1 MIGERIKQ
9 ARTAAVLSLRELAE
23 KVGVSAMAISKYE
36 TGKSTPSSGVLL
48 SLSKALGV
56 PVEYFLRTERVELEE
71 VEYRKHTKLPKKL
84 LRQIEGDVLE
94 QVERYL
100 ELEHV
105 FPTLPIKPFKIPE
118 GLPARIN
125 DYAEIE
131 RVADIVRQAWD
142 LGSNPIPELTD
153 TLEEHG
159 IKVFQTKLF
168 HANRF
173 DGLAATVN
181 GMPIIVVGED
191 WPGDRQ
197 RFTLAHEFGHLLLKG
212 RLSGTLDEEKA
223 SNRFAGAFLV
233 AKSVVFHELGQRRR
247 WLEPQELCVLKKVY
261 GLSMA
266 GWVHRASDLGIL
278 ADVHYQAMM
287 RLFRAR
293 GWHKKEPCEHYP
305 REKMQLFT
313 QLVYRALAEELIGE
327 SKAAELLR
335 VPLKKFYSLRN
346 METIH
351 GAGVPAHTPSE

>member
-9 ARTAAVLSLRELAE
+9 ARTAAGLPLRELAE
-23 KVGVSAMAISKYE
+23 KAGVSAMAISKYE

-48 SLSKALGV
+48 SLSNALGV

-84 LRQIEGDVLE
+84 LRQIEGDVIE

-105 FPTLPIKPFKIPE
+105 FPTLPIKQFKIPDN
-118 GLPARIN
+118 LPERIN
-125 DYAEIE
+125 DFAEIE
-131 RVADIVRQAWD
+131 VVADRVREVWD

-153 TLEEHG
+153 TLEENG

-168 HANRF
+168 HGNRF

-181 GMPIIVVGED
+181 GMPIIVVGEE

-197 RFTLAHEFGHLLLKG
+197 RFTLAHELGHLLMKG
-212 RLSGTLDEEKA
+212 RLSNALDEEKA

-233 AKSVVFHELGQRRR
+233 AKSVVFSELGQHRR

-261 GLSMA
+261 GLSMG
-266 GWVHRASDLGIL
+266 GWMHRANDLGIL
-278 ADVHYQAMM
+278 ADVHYQMM
-287 RLFRAR
+287 VRLFRSR
-293 GWHKKEPCEHYP
+293 NWHKQEPCEDYP
-305 REKMQLFT
+305 REKTQLFT
-313 QLVYRALAEELIGE
+313 QLVYRALAEDLIGE

-335 VPLKKFYSLRN
+335 VPLKQFHSLRN
-346 METIH
+346 MDRADKVTH
-351 GAGVPAHTPSE
+351 Q

>member
-1 MIGERIKQ
+1 MIGQRIKQ

-23 KVGVSAMAISKYE
+23 KAGISAMAISKYE
-36 TGKSTPSSGVLL
+36 TGKSTPSSVVLL

-84 LRQIEGDVLE
+84 LRQIEGDVIE
-94 QVERYL
+94 QIERYL

-105 FPTLPIKPFKIPE
+105 FPTLPIKSFKLPD

-125 DYAEIE
+125 EYAEIE

-153 TLEEHG
+153 TLEENG
-159 IKVFQTKLF
+159 IKVFQTNLF
-168 HANRF
+168 HGNRF

-181 GMPIIVVGED
+181 NTPIIVVGAK

-212 RLSGTLDEEKA
+212 RLSDALDEEKA

-233 AKSVVFHELGQRRR
+233 AKSVVLNELGQRRR

-266 GWVHRASDLGIL
+266 GWVHRANDLGIL
-278 ADVHYQAMM
+278 ADAHYQAMM

-293 GWHKKEPCEHYP
+293 GWHKKESCEDYP
-305 REKMQLFT
+305 REKTQLFT
-313 QLVYRALAEELIGE
+313 QLVFRALAEELVSE
-327 SKAAELLR
+327 SKAADLLR
-335 VPLKKFYSLRN
+335 VPLKQFLLLRN
-346 METIH
+346 MKR
-351 GAGVPAHTPSE
+351 AGNAAYQ

>member
-1 MIGERIKQ
+1 MIAERIKQ
-9 ARTAAVLSLRELAE
+9 ARTAAGFSLRELAE
-23 KVGVSAMAISKYE
+23 KAGVSAMAISKYE
-36 TGKSTPSSGVLL
+36 TGKSTPSSGMLL

-56 PVEYFLRTERVELEE
+56 PVEYFLRTERVTLEE
-71 VEYRKHTKLPKKL
+71 IEYRKHTKLPKKL
-84 LRQIEGDVLE
+84 LRQIEGDVIE

-105 FPTLPIKPFKIPE
+105 FPTLPIKPFNIPD

-131 RVADIVRQAWD
+131 DVADHVRQAWD

-159 IKVFQTKLF
+159 IKVFQTNLF
-168 HANRF
+168 HGNRF

-197 RFTLAHEFGHLLLKG
+197 RFTLAHELGHLLLKG
-212 RLSGTLDEEKA
+212 RLNEALDEEKA

-233 AKSVVFHELGQRRR
+233 AKPVVLNELGQRRR

-266 GWVHRASDLGIL
+266 GWMHRANDIGIL
-278 ADVHYQAMM
+278 ADVHYQAMV

-293 GWHKKEPCEHYP
+293 GWHKKEQCDEYP
-305 REKMQLFT
+305 REKTQLFT
-313 QLVYRALAEELIGE
+313 QLVYHALAEDLISE

-335 VPLKKFYSLRN
+335 VPLKQFHSERNLRN
-346 METIH
+346 TER
-351 GAGVPAHTPSE
+351 ASKAAHQ

>member
-9 ARTAAVLSLRELAE
+9 ARTAAGLSLRELAE
-23 KVGVSAMAISKYE
+23 KAGVSAMAISKYE

-71 VEYRKHTKLPKKL
+71 IEYRKHTKLPKKL
-84 LRQIEGDVLE
+84 LRQIEGDVIE

-105 FPTLPIKPFKIPE
+105 FPTLPIKPFKIPD
-118 GLPARIN
+118 GLPEHIN
-125 DYAEIE
+125 DYPAIE
-131 RVADIVRQAWD
+131 NVADIVRNAWD

-159 IKVFQTKLF
+159 IKIFQTKLF
-168 HANRF
+168 HGNRF

-181 GMPIIVVGED
+181 GMPIIVVGEE

-197 RFTLAHEFGHLLLKG
+197 RFTLAHELGHLLMKG
-212 RLSGTLDEEKA
+212 RLSDALDEEKA

-233 AKSVVFHELGQRRR
+233 AKSVVFNELSQHRR

-261 GLSMA
+261 GLSMG
-266 GWVHRASDLGIL
+266 GWIHRANDLGIL
-278 ADVHYQAMM
+278 ADVHYQTMVRM
-287 RLFRAR
+287 FRAR
-293 GWHKKEPCEHYP
+293 NWHKKEPCEEYP
-305 REKMQLFT
+305 REKTQLFM
-313 QLVYRALAEELIGE
+313 QLVYHALAENLIGE

-335 VPLKKFYSLRN
+335 VPLKQFHSLRN
-346 METIH
+346 MER
-351 GAGVPAHTPSE
+351 ADKAAHQ

>member
-1 MIGERIKQ
+1 MIGDRIKQ
-9 ARTAAVLSLRELAE
+9 ARTAAGLSLRELAE
-23 KVGVSAMAISKYE
+23 KAGISAMAISKYE

-84 LRQIEGDVLE
+84 LRQIEGDVIE

-105 FPTLPIKPFKIPE
+105 FPTLPIKPFKIPD
-118 GLPARIN
+118 GMPDRIN

-131 RVADIVRQAWD
+131 DVADRVREAWD
-142 LGSNPIPELTD
+142 LGTNPIPELTD
-153 TLEEHG
+153 TLEENG

-168 HANRF
+168 HGNRF

-181 GMPIIVVGED
+181 DMPIIVVGEE

-197 RFTLAHEFGHLLLKG
+197 RFTLAHELGHLLMKE
-212 RLSGTLDEEKA
+212 RLSDALDEEKA

-233 AKSVVFHELGQRRR
+233 AKSVVFNEIGQHRR

-261 GLSMA
+261 GLSMGA
-266 GWVHRASDLGIL
+266 WMHRANDLGIL
-278 ADVHYQAMM
+278 ADVHYQTMV
-287 RLFRAR
+287 RLFRSR
-293 GWHKKEPCEHYP
+293 NWHKKEPCEDYP

-313 QLVYRALAEELIGE
+313 QLVYHALAEDLIGE

-335 VPLKKFYSLRN
+335 VPLKKFLSLRN
-346 METIH
+346 MERADKATH
-351 GAGVPAHTPSE
+351 Q

>member
-1 MIGERIKQ
+1 MIGERIKK
-9 ARTAAVLSLRELAE
+9 ARTAAGLPLRELAE
-23 KVGVSAMAISKYE
+23 KAGVSAMAISKYE

-48 SLSKALGV
+48 SLSNALGV

-84 LRQIEGDVLE
+84 LRQIEGDVIE

-105 FPTLPIKPFKIPE
+105 FPTLPIKPFKIPDN
-118 GLPARIN
+118 LPERIN
-125 DYAEIE
+125 DYADIE
-131 RVADIVRQAWD
+131 VVADRVREAWD

-153 TLEEHG
+153 TLEENG

-168 HANRF
+168 HGNRF

-181 GMPIIVVGED
+181 GMPIIVVGEE

-197 RFTLAHEFGHLLLKG
+197 RFTLAHELGHLLMKG
-212 RLSGTLDEEKA
+212 RLSNALDEEKA

-233 AKSVVFHELGQRRR
+233 AKSVVFNELGQHRR

-261 GLSMA
+261 GFSMG
-266 GWVHRASDLGIL
+266 GWMHRANDLGIL
-278 ADVHYQAMM
+278 ADVHYQMM
-287 RLFRAR
+287 VRLFRAR
-293 GWHKKEPCEHYP
+293 NWHKKEPCEDYP
-305 REKMQLFT
+305 REKTQLFT
-313 QLVYRALAEELIGE
+313 QLVYHALAEDLIGE

-335 VPLKKFYSLRN
+335 VPLKQFHSLRN
-346 METIH
+346 MDR
-351 GAGVPAHTPSE
+351 AGKVTHQ

>member
-9 ARTAAVLSLRELAE
+9 ARTAAGLSLRELAE
-23 KVGVSAMAISKYE
+23 KAGISAMAISKYE

-84 LRQIEGDVLE
+84 LRQIEGDVIE

-105 FPTLPIKPFKIPE
+105 FPTVPIKPFKIPV
-118 GLPARIN
+118 GMPKRIN
-125 DYAEIE
+125 DYSAIE
-131 RVADIVRQAWD
+131 DVADRVRKAWD
-142 LGSNPIPELTD
+142 LGTNPIPELTD
-153 TLEEHG
+153 TLEENG

-168 HANRF
+168 HGNRF

-181 GMPIIVVGED
+181 GMPIIVVGEE

-197 RFTLAHEFGHLLLKG
+197 RFTLAHELGHLLMKG
-212 RLSGTLDEEKA
+212 RLSDSLDEEKA
-223 SNRFAGAFLV
+223 SNRFAAAFLV
-233 AKSVVFHELGQRRR
+233 AKSVVFNELGQHRR

-261 GLSMA
+261 GLSMG
-266 GWVHRASDLGIL
+266 GWLHRANDLGIL
-278 ADVHYQAMM
+278 ADVHYQTMA

-293 GWHKKEPCEHYP
+293 DWHKKEPCEEYP
-305 REKMQLFT
+305 REKTQLFT
-313 QLVYRALAEELIGE
+313 QLVYHALAEDLIGE
-327 SKAAELLR
+327 SRAAELLR
-335 VPLKKFYSLRN
+335 IPLKQFLSLRN
-346 METIH
+346 MER
-351 GAGVPAHTPSE
+351 ADKAAHQ